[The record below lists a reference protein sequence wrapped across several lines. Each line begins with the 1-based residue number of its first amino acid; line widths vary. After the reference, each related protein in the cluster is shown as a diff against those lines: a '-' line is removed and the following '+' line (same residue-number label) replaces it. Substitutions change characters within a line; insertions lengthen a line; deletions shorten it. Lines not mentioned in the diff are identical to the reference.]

1 MRKLARRPLSPRTQG
16 ALEKRT
22 LSVQAAP
29 NDEARMAKIDRLWKQ
44 QRNRAFQEIR
54 ETLAAMASGLVRCMY
69 CEDSQ
74 GTDIDHFRP
83 RRRYP
88 EHAFDWSNYLLACS
102 HCNSNQKRDQ
112 FPLDEHGQ
120 PLLIDPTAED
130 PGEHLLLTTTSGK
143 FQKLTRKGE
152 TSIRVFG
159 LDRDLLEKGRK
170 KTWDGLVL
178 ALVPRYAKFRRR
190 GDEEAAERL
199 LETICKES
207 FSSVLWHLLRVA
219 KMPGAARLLRADCV
233 SALREFGSDIARAAG
248 FTD

>member
-1 MRKLARRPLSPRTQG
+1 
-16 ALEKRT
+16 
-22 LSVQAAP
+22 V
-29 NDEARMAKIDRLWKQ
+29 AKIERLWKQ

-54 ETLAAMASGLVRCMY
+54 ETLAAMASGLARCMY

-83 RRRYP
+83 RRQYP
-88 EHAFDWSNYLLACS
+88 EHAFDWTNYLLACS
-102 HCNSNQKRDQ
+102 HCNSNEKRDQ
-112 FPLDEHGQ
+112 FPLDEHKQ

-130 PGEHLLLTTTSGK
+130 PSEHLVLTATSGK
-143 FQKLTRKGE
+143 FQKLTPKGE
-152 TSIRVFG
+152 ASICVFG

-178 ALVPRYAKFRRR
+178 ALIPRYAKFRRR
-190 GDEEAAERL
+190 GDQEAAESL

-207 FSSVLWHLLRVA
+207 FSSVLWHLLRVTR
-219 KMPGAARLLRADCV
+219 MPGAARLLRADCL
-233 SALREFGSDIARAAG
+233 SALREFGDDLAHAAG

>member
-1 MRKLARRPLSPRTQG
+1 MRKLTRRPLSPRT
-16 ALEKRT
+16 LTVLVRRT
-22 LSVQAAP
+22 ERVRAAP
-29 NDEARMAKIDRLWKQ
+29 DDEARVAEIDRLWKQ
-44 QRNRAFQEIR
+44 QSNRAFQEIR
-54 ETLAAMASGLVRCMY
+54 ETLAAMASGLARCMY

-88 EHAFDWSNYLLACS
+88 EQAFDWSNYLLACS

-112 FPLDEHGQ
+112 FPPDEHGR

-130 PGEHLLLTTTSGK
+130 PGEHLVLTTISGK

-152 TSIRVFG
+152 VSIHVFG
-159 LDRDLLEKGRK
+159 LGRDLLEKGRK

-190 GDEEAAERL
+190 GDEEAAARL

-219 KMPGAARLLRADCV
+219 RLPGAARLLRADCLR
-233 SALREFGSDIARAAG
+233 ALREFGDDIARAAG